1 MNACPDCDLRK
12 KLTSARLK
20 NSRSAL
26 HNEQQFYITSC
37 FFRLSLCNEM
47 NVCFEKQNI
56 LGRTV
61 TSVSEEKKLN
71 PRLTKPREEFIN
83 IMDNLGLAYPKKIG
97 KFMKLFYI
105 FS

>member
-1 MNACPDCDLRK
+1 MYF
-12 KLTSARLK
+12 LK
-20 NSRSAL
+20 N
-26 HNEQQFYITSC
+26 
-37 FFRLSLCNEM
+37 
-47 NVCFEKQNI
+47 NI

-97 KFMKLFYI
+97 KFKKFSIKLERIGNSGVYKKVALYKL
-105 FS
+105 

>member
-1 MNACPDCDLRK
+1 
-12 KLTSARLK
+12 
-20 NSRSAL
+20 
-26 HNEQQFYITSC
+26 
-37 FFRLSLCNEM
+37 M

-105 FS
+105 FSKMVDNSDLLT